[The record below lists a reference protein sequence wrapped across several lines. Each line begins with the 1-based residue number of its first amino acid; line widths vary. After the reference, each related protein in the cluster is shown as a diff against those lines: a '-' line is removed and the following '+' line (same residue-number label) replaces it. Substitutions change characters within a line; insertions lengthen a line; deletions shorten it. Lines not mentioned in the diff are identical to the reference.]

1 MNKITDID
9 VHKWIDANTFAGVIH
24 YIDTKDKTQRRSH
37 GAFHKVDGDI
47 ESFFNAQRLSQDAEQ
62 LRRESLT
69 IYRRTQ
75 HVLETLEDLRRAFV
89 TLEEHRS
96 KVAANMIQSDS
107 LNAKFRALN
116 TTVDANFLT
125 SLKSIFTNL
134 ESISEQTISQLQ
146 HERTS
151 KILE

>member
-9 VHKWIDANTFAGVIH
+9 VHKWIDAHTFAGVIH
-24 YIDTKDKTQRRSH
+24 YIDTKDKTERRSH

-69 IYRRTQ
+69 IYRRSQ

-89 TLEEHRS
+89 TLEQHRS
-96 KVAANMIQSDS
+96 KVAANMIQSES

-116 TTVDANFLT
+116 TNIDADFL
-125 SLKSIFTNL
+125 SRLKTIFYTL
-134 ESISEQTISQLQ
+134 ESNAEQTISELQ
-146 HERTS
+146 NERTS

>member
-1 MNKITDID
+1 MKKIINID
-9 VHKWIDANTFAGVIH
+9 VHKWIDANTFNGVID
-24 YIDTKDKTQRRSH
+24 YIEDGCKIKFRS
-37 GAFHKVDGDI
+37 ASLIHKVDGDI

-69 IYRRTQ
+69 IYRRSQ

-107 LNAKFRALN
+107 LNEKFRALN
-116 TTVDANFLT
+116 TTVDANFLA
-125 SLKSIFTNL
+125 SLKFLFKNL

-151 KILE
+151 KISE